1 MAEPAAAAVV
11 PGELALLA
19 DAVAA
24 RVRGDMSASLAAPA
38 AGVEAAGDLGRLAG
52 GVRGEMSLSM
62 GGPAAG
68 VEAPGDLGRLAGG
81 VRGEMSLSM
90 EGPAAGVDEPGDL
103 ALLVEASSRL
113 LLAQSCQDVLRTT
126 IELGRQF
133 IAADCYAIWQQNA
146 KDRTWSLSAA
156 EGLSEGFCQ
165 AHRLAPAR
173 EAPKEPVIF
182 EDVEKSP
189 YLSTRHEVLRAEGIR
204 SMLIIPLLVLD
215 EQPGTMV
222 FYWHS
227 PATFIDAKTRMAAVL
242 GRLASCALRSA
253 GTIERGTEELR
264 RSQSALRQSNEDLRR
279 ANEDLNQFAH
289 SASHDLREPLR
300 SISIF
305 SELLLRRLGGRLEP
319 ETAGYLENLMESSAR
334 MEALI
339 RDLLA
344 WSAASGPAG
353 QASGFA
359 DARANANEAF
369 EAALLN
375 LKTAVEDTSAVVTR
389 ANLPGV
395 RILPVHLSQVFQ
407 NLIGNALKYRRLDE
421 APRVHVEAARVEAEG

>member
-1 MAEPAAAAVV
+1 M
-11 PGELALLA
+11 
-19 DAVAA
+19 
-24 RVRGDMSASLAAPA
+24 SLAQPGLA
-38 AGVEAAGDLGRLAG
+38 AGVECG
-52 GVRGEMSLSM
+52 
-62 GGPAAG
+62 
-68 VEAPGDLGRLAGG
+68 
-81 VRGEMSLSM
+81 
-90 EGPAAGVDEPGDL
+90 GDL

-113 LLAQSCQDVLRTT
+113 LLAQSCEDVLQTT
-126 IELGRQF
+126 IALGKQF

-146 KDRTWSLSAA
+146 GDGTWDLSATA
-156 EGLSEGFCQ
+156 GLSEPFCQ

-173 EAPKEPVIF
+173 EAPKEPLIF

-189 YLSTRHEVLRAEGIR
+189 YLATRHEVLRAEGIR
-204 SMLIIPLLVLD
+204 SMLIIPLRVLD

-227 PATFIDAKTRMAAVL
+227 PATFIAGKTKMAAVL

-264 RSQSALRQSNEDLRR
+264 RSQSALRQSNQDLRR

-289 SASHDLREPLR
+289 SASHDLQEPLR

-305 SELLLRRLGGRLEP
+305 SELLRRRLEGTLEP

-344 WSAASGPAG
+344 WSAASGTAGQPAG
-353 QASGFA
+353 CA
-359 DARANANEAF
+359 DARASANDAF

-375 LKTAVEDTSAVVTR
+375 LTTAVQDTSAAVTR
-389 ANLPGV
+389 ADLPGV

-407 NLIGNALKYRRLDE
+407 NLIGNALKYRRPGE
-421 APRVHVEAARVEAEG
+421 PPRVHVDAVRSQGLWQFSVSDNGIGIDEKYAQQIFGVFKRLHTTEEYSGTGMGLAICQKFVERAGGRIWVESQPGKGATFYFTLPAET